1 MTEPTTMDRLTSIG
15 LDRRHLFRILGA
27 GAAAAAAS
35 GAASKH
41 VFALQESDSSDRP
54 ELIVGVQGLPASI
67 DPPQSSANVSNRVL
81 GSIFDFL
88 IANDFAGGE
97 QLGMGSELIPA
108 IAESWER
115 VDDLT
120 LALTIR
126 TDVLFHDGS
135 TLTAE
140 DVKYSFDRLMDEDAP
155 EEFAYALSSINMI
168 ESVEIVDD
176 STIHITTTEPDVV
189 LERRLADWPL
199 FIVPKAV
206 LEDIGFEE
214 FSQAPVGTGPYKV
227 AEFVADDRLVLES
240 FDDYFGGLPPVSRIT
255 FRMIPEMA
263 TRMTS
268 VISNEAQMIT
278 NVPPDQVATFEND
291 ENVTIHQVPLANYHM
306 LIYQTQDE
314 VLGNKL
320 LRQAMNLG
328 IDRELLIETL
338 WNGAALPTRGPQIEA
353 WGELYNADRPFTE
366 YDPERAEALIAE
378 SGYAGEEIAFRAH
391 PNYYTNGLEA
401 AQAIVQ
407 MWQQIGLNVV
417 LEPRE
422 QLWEEP
428 EKLQVCHWS
437 NGLYPFDP
445 DTTFFSTWG
454 PGFRPQLEWWTPEN
468 ERFNELG
475 LEARQMTD
483 TQERYDAY
491 QELIDIWIDEAPA
504 TVLYIPTENYVVR
517 NNVEWTPYATYFM
530 DFREGI
536 VEVTEE

>member
-1 MTEPTTMDRLTSIG
+1 MTEPTTMDRLADIG
-15 LDRRHLFRILGA
+15 LTRRHLFRLLGA
-27 GAAAAAAS
+27 GAAVAATSAS
-35 GAASKH
+35 TAQY
-41 VFALQESDSSDRP
+41 VFGLQESDTSDRP
-54 ELIVGVQGLPASI
+54 ELIIGVQGLPASI
-67 DPPQSSANVSNRVL
+67 DPPQSAANVSDRVL
-81 GSIFDFL
+81 GSIFDLL
-88 IANDFAGGE
+88 IANDFAGGD
-97 QLGMGSELIPA
+97 QPGMGSELVPA

-115 VDDLT
+115 VDDRT
-120 LALTIR
+120 VALTIR
-126 TDVLFHDGS
+126 ADVLFHDGS

-140 DVKYSFDRLMDEDAP
+140 DVKFTFDRLMADDAP

-176 STIHITTTEPDVV
+176 STIHIRTIEPDVV
-189 LERRLADWPL
+189 LERRLANWPL
-199 FIVPKAV
+199 MIVPKAV
-206 LEDIGFEE
+206 IEE
-214 FSQAPVGTGPYKV
+214 VGNEAFSQAPIGTGPYRV
-227 AEFVADDRLVLES
+227 AEFVTDDRLVLES
-240 FDDYFGGLPPVSRIT
+240 FDDYFGGLPPVSRVT

-268 VISNEAQMIT
+268 VISNEAQIVT

-291 ENVTIHQVPLANYHM
+291 ESVTIHQVPLANYHM
-306 LIYQTQDE
+306 LIYQTHDE
-314 VLGNKL
+314 VMSNKL
-320 LRQAMNLG
+320 LRQAMSLG
-328 IDRELLIETL
+328 IDRDLLIQTL
-338 WNGAALPTRGPQIEA
+338 WSGAAIPTRGPQIEA
-353 WGELYNADRPFTE
+353 WGEYYNDSRPFNE
-366 YDPERAEALIAE
+366 YDPERAQDLIAE
-378 SGYAGEEIAFRAH
+378 SGYNGEEILFRAH
-391 PNYYTNGLEA
+391 PTYYTNGLEA

-475 LEARQMTD
+475 LEARQMSD
-483 TQERYDAY
+483 PQERYDAY
-491 QELIDIWIDEAPA
+491 QELIDIWLDEAPA

-530 DFREGI
+530 DFRSGNVKVSE
-536 VEVTEE
+536 